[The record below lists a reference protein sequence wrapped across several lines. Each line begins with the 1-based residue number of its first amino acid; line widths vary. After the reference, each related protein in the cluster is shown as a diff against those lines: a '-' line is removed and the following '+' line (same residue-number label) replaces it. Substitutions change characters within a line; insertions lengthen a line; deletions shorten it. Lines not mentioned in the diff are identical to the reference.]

1 MKYTQFKNN
10 FILSFKVAT
19 PIIIGYIPLGLA
31 SGILSQKAG
40 LSPLE
45 IMLLSF
51 GSYSG
56 SGQFITASLLLSS
69 ASFISIVITNFVIN
83 CRYIL
88 MSSTLSPYFNR
99 TNKWFLALFAH
110 GITDETFAMNLI
122 NFKEND
128 KWTTQNALFVNML
141 SLISWISSNVIGS
154 ITGTAINI
162 NDIII
167 NFILTSMF
175 ICLLVIQIKDKL
187 YILAAVISG
196 IVALILSHF
205 TRNNLYIIVATIISA
220 TICMFIEK
228 KITINIAKNEEVNEN
243 VN

>member
-1 MKYTQFKNN
+1 MRNIQFKKD
-10 FILSFKVAT
+10 FFTSFKVST

-40 LSPLE
+40 LSPFE
-45 IMLLSF
+45 IMLLSI

-69 ASFISIVITNFVIN
+69 ASFLSIVSTNFIIN

-88 MSSTLSPYFNR
+88 MSSALSPYFNK
-99 TNKWFLALFAH
+99 TKKWFIKIFAH
-110 GITDETFAMNLI
+110 GITDETFAINLI

-128 KWTTQNALFVNML
+128 NWTTSNALLVNMI
-141 SLISWISSNVIGS
+141 SLTSWISSNVVGA
-154 ITGTAINI
+154 ITGAAINI
-162 NDIII
+162 DTVII

-187 YILAAVISG
+187 YVLAAIISG
-196 IVALILSHF
+196 IVALILSRF
-205 TRNNLYIIVATIISA
+205 TDNNLYIIVATIIGA
-220 TICMFIEK
+220 TICTIIEK
-228 KITINIAKNEEVNEN
+228 RNKSVCMNEEVKEN